1 MSQVII
7 CGMEGKR
14 KPTARKTQRHA
25 VLEVKRRME
34 RVRFC
39 RIVLTHRYLIF
50 TVSNSLKS
58 PNSGIYILA
67 IEVRDYLE

>member
-14 KPTARKTQRHA
+14 KPMARKTQRHD
-25 VLEVKRRME
+25 VPEVKRRME

-39 RIVLTHRYLIF
+39 RVVLIHRYLIF
-50 TVSNSLKS
+50 TISNGLKS

-67 IEVRDYLE
+67 IEVRSYLE